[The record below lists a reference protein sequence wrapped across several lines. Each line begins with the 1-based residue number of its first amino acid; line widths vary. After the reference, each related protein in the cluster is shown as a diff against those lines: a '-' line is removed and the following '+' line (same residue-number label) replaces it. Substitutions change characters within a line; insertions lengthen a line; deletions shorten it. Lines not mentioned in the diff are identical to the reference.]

1 MSGIGFTTPPDG
13 QAWVGMTDVQI
24 EIERARS
31 IPGDAT
37 VRHYEELSEPAKMLL
52 SALIAR
58 DSDSTATTDAEVAET
73 FEEFAGDIVKFT
85 DYYRIRQRPARSPS

>member
-1 MSGIGFTTPPDG
+1 MSGIDFTTPDG
-13 QAWVGMTDVQI
+13 QACVGMTDVRI

-37 VRHYEELSEPAKMLL
+37 VHHYDELSEPAKMLL

-58 DSDSTATTDAEVAET
+58 DGDLTATTDTEVVET
-73 FEEFAGDIVKFT
+73 FEEFAGSIVKFT
-85 DYYRIRQRPARSPS
+85 NYYRIRQRPAPSPS